1 MIPGTHMQL
10 GGFYAPNFSGYAE
23 ASEAPSRA
31 TWFLLGVAA
40 ALLVPSLLD
49 LTRAGSKYAARRLEK
64 KGLNGIDISPSH
76 LREDI
81 REAKRMVRELRSGI
95 KRDERELKKAR
106 K

>member
-10 GGFYAPNFSGYAE
+10 GGFYAPNFSEFAGE
-23 ASEAPSRA
+23 HEAPSRA

-64 KGLNGIDISPSH
+64 KSLNGF
-76 LREDI
+76 
-81 REAKRMVRELRSGI
+81 
-95 KRDERELKKAR
+95 KKAR